1 MWKRGRVLTYQGYAE
16 FDRFVNAETV
26 KVFGQPI
33 WSDSVLREALR
44 SVDADDDA
52 VWAAGVMLR
61 FFLEEAVVD
70 NEAVGSGEAL
80 LMYEEDVM
88 ARL

>member
-1 MWKRGRVLTYQGYAE
+1 MLTFQGHAE

-26 KVFGQPI
+26 KVFGAPI
-33 WSDSVLREALR
+33 WSDDFMERTLEG
-44 SVDADDDA
+44 VDRDDDS

-61 FFLEEAVVD
+61 FFLENERVV
-70 NEAVGSGEAL
+70 EEQLEQGAEGHVS
-80 LMYEEDVM
+80 EDVM